1 MKVREGRMLELWFR
15 VTSGTRLRVYT
26 SQRSG
31 DGTRT
36 LPCIFHYA
44 TPSVRA
50 VVLIRFGERHHA
62 DRSFE
67 AVGILYRRRRN
78 GRPYVA
84 DVVSF
89 GTALIS
95 IQTLRRKLPDVRAL
109 HVLHIPRRYRAASP
123 INSLPRIRGW
133 RSILASPCR
142 RRCSWRAARHGARGS
157 ACRRTTSLGLVR
169 DTPLCDLP

>member
-95 IQTLRRKLPDVRAL
+95 IQTCRRKLPDVRAL
-109 HVLHIPRRYRAASP
+109 RVLHAPRCQPNQLPAANPWLALNPYIAVPETVLLARRPSWCQGLR
-123 INSLPRIRGW
+123 LP
-133 RSILASPCR
+133 PNHF
-142 RRCSWRAARHGARGS
+142 SWTCTRHS
-157 ACRRTTSLGLVR
+157 AL
-169 DTPLCDLP
+169 